1 MGEWLPAKLTEGA
14 SILGLFV
21 MGALVNKWTHVN
33 IPLVVSRITDQT
45 GKEHVTTVQTILD
58 QLMPGPVPL
67 LLTFACMWLLRKKLT
82 RCGSSLASSSSV
94 SLVTLAA
101 CWDCKT
107 VVHYR
112 GLLAP
117 FFIWRIND
125 NHGPGTDSFHRHT
138 PGLRDLRSVHH
149 ARRNGPTL
157 LAIPL
162 LRRGRIDSVIF
173 VGLIVILIYNNVTN
187 HGALITTW
195 LLSALALMGFIY
207 SGSAFRRSFFKQKV
221 FLRQC
226 LD

>member
-1 MGEWLPAKLTEGA
+1 MRLATRYYGVAYGYSKGIDIVKDMGGGFLQKTDGRGRLSSACLSW
-14 SILGLFV
+14 
-21 MGALVNKWTHVN
+21 GALVNKWTHVN

-117 FFIWRIND
+117 FFLSGGLMTI
-125 NHGPGTDSFHRHT
+125 TDLVLILFI
-138 PGLRDLRSVHH
+138 
-149 ARRNGPTL
+149 AAL
-157 LAIPL
+157 LA
-162 LRRGRIDSVIF
+162 F
-173 VGLIVILIYNNVTN
+173 AIYDQ
-187 HGALITTW
+187 
-195 LLSALALMGFIY
+195 FIMPPP
-207 SGSAFRRSFFKQKV
+207 
-221 FLRQC
+221 
-226 LD
+226 